1 MARRRIAQLRPSR
14 RLRMRRTLWRRA
26 RADATLHHHRLVY
39 RGRWQFAAVAGI
51 LIVAGV
57 VVAVIV
63 GRGELATVPVAVT
76 AAWLIYAM
84 RLRRTAVGGG
94 GDGPGP
100 APGAGV
106 REPRRP
112 LPKSPAGVAERST
125 PTL

>member
-1 MARRRIAQLRPSR
+1 VGGL
-14 RLRMRRTLWRRA
+14 
-26 RADATLHHHRLVY
+26 LV
-39 RGRWQFAAVAGI
+39 VVGI
-51 LIVAGV
+51 

-63 GRGELATVPVAVT
+63 GRGYFLAVPVGVA

-84 RLRRTAVGGG
+84 RLQRTPAGGG

-112 LPKSPAGVAERST
+112 LPKSPAGVAERSI
-125 PTL
+125 PTF